1 MFANFGTEQ
10 EEREVR
16 LARQNKEHLDAL
28 RAQLEAD
35 RLRKRAE
42 RRGERHTIA
51 HPSHVP
57 YPTTPRRHV
66 PAVASV

>member
-28 RAQLEAD
+28 RAQLEAVD
-35 RLRKRAE
+35 WWARATKRGGRKYVDE
-42 RRGERHTIA
+42 VNMTQ
-51 HPSHVP
+51 P
-57 YPTTPRRHV
+57 
-66 PAVASV
+66 